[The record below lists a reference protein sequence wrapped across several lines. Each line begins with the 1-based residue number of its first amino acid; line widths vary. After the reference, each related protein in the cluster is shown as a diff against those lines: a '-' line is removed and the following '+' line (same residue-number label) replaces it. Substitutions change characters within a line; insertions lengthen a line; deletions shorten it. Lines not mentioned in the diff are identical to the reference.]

1 MKRERERERERGRE
15 RERERERALHPCL
28 CVNQYFS
35 RTLGELIKDDHKM
48 SLSDFLLVNGN
59 GKRIENSR
67 TVGKAKDRFLNR
79 RAYQLIR
86 SFYFIL
92 F

>member
-1 MKRERERERERGRE
+1 
-15 RERERERALHPCL
+15 
-28 CVNQYFS
+28 
-35 RTLGELIKDDHKM
+35 M

-86 SFYFIL
+86 LFNLIYFKQKYKLTKIFKNKTELCIIYIL
-92 F
+92 GHLIFIYAADFFFFTLV